1 MEHTKHYHLS
11 QWSMED
17 RIQMQDFN
25 ADNAKIDAALKAEAE
40 TRQAAD
46 TAQQAALNNHT
57 AQITK
62 LGNCQIYTAQY
73 TGQGKTPVSHT
84 FPHKPWLITVTCL
97 EGGSMI
103 FWQGQKEYSENK
115 YVTYTWNG
123 NTVTWG
129 GPLSEG
135 MAYPDR
141 HYQIIALL
149 DMEE

>member
-1 MEHTKHYHLS
+1 M
-11 QWSMED
+11 
-17 RIQMQDFN
+17 
-25 ADNAKIDAALKAEAE
+25 
-40 TRQAAD
+40 
-46 TAQQAALNNHT
+46 
-57 AQITK
+57 
-62 LGNCQIYTAQY
+62 
-73 TGQGKTPVSHT
+73 TPVSHT

>member
-73 TGQGKTPVSHT
+73 TG
-84 FPHKPWLITVTCL
+84 
-97 EGGSMI
+97 
-103 FWQGQKEYSENK
+103 
-115 YVTYTWNG
+115 
-123 NTVTWG
+123 
-129 GPLSEG
+129 
-135 MAYPDR
+135 
-141 HYQIIALL
+141 
-149 DMEE
+149 

>member
-1 MEHTKHYHLS
+1 MNYTENYQLS

-25 ADNAKIDAALKAEAE
+25 DDNAKIDAALKAEAE

-73 TGQGKTPVSHT
+73 TG
-84 FPHKPWLITVTCL
+84 
-97 EGGSMI
+97 
-103 FWQGQKEYSENK
+103 
-115 YVTYTWNG
+115 
-123 NTVTWG
+123 
-129 GPLSEG
+129 
-135 MAYPDR
+135 
-141 HYQIIALL
+141 
-149 DMEE
+149 